1 MEIQLKRIAKRND
14 YTIGNLYI
22 DGQFFCN
29 TLEDT
34 DRGLT
39 DSQNLLY
46 IKAKKIFSK
55 TAIPTGT
62 YKVELTYSPR
72 FKRILP
78 LLVGV
83 KGFDGIRI
91 HQGNYPKDTEGCIL
105 VGKNTIKGGVFES
118 KETLERL
125 LKKLEG
131 QRDITIIIE

>member
-1 MEIQLKRIAKRND
+1 MEITVKRIAKLND
-14 YTIGNLYI
+14 YTIGNLYL

-34 DRGLT
+34 DRGLK

-46 IKAKKIFSK
+46 IKSKKIFSK

-62 YKVELTYSPR
+62 YKVLLTYSFR
-72 FKRILP
+72 FKRVLP
-78 LLVGV
+78 LIVGV

-91 HQGNYPKDTEGCIL
+91 HYGNFPKDTEGCIL
-105 VGKNTIKGGVFES
+105 VGKNNFKGGISES
-118 KETLERL
+118 KETLEIL

-131 QRDITIIIE
+131 QKDITITIE

>member
-1 MEIQLKRIAKRND
+1 MEILIKRTAKLND

-22 DGQFFCN
+22 DDQYLCN

-34 DRGLT
+34 DRGLK
-39 DSQNLLY
+39 DSQPLLY

-72 FKRILP
+72 FKRVLP
-78 LLVGV
+78 LIVGV

-91 HQGNYPKDTEGCIL
+91 HQGNFHKDTEGCIL
-105 VGKNTIKGGVFES
+105 VGKNTFKGGISES
-118 KETLERL
+118 KETLDKL

-131 QRDITIIIE
+131 QKDIYITIK

>member
-1 MEIQLKRIAKRND
+1 MEILIKRIAKTD
-14 YTIGNLYI
+14 TYTIGNLYL

-34 DRGLT
+34 DRRLS
-39 DSQNLLY
+39 DNQSLLY

-78 LLVGV
+78 LIVGV

-91 HQGNYPKDTEGCIL
+91 HQGNFPKNTEGCIL
-105 VGKNTIKGGVFES
+105 VGKNTFKGGISES
-118 KETLERL
+118 KETLEKL
-125 LKKLEG
+125 LKKLDG
-131 QRDITIIIE
+131 QKEINITIE

>member
-1 MEIQLKRIAKRND
+1 MEITVKRIAKLND
-14 YTIGNLYI
+14 YTIGNLYL

-34 DRGLT
+34 DRGLK

-46 IKAKKIFSK
+46 IKSKKIFSK

-62 YKVELTYSPR
+62 YKVLLTYSFR
-72 FKRILP
+72 FKRVLP
-78 LLVGV
+78 LIVGV

-91 HQGNYPKDTEGCIL
+91 HQGNFPKDTEGCIL
-105 VGKNTIKGGVFES
+105 VGKNTFKGGVFNS
-118 KETLERL
+118 KETLEIL

-131 QRDITIIIE
+131 QKDITITIE

>member
-29 TLEDT
+29 ALEDT
-34 DRGLT
+34 DRGLS
-39 DSQNLLY
+39 DSQSLLY
-46 IKAKKIFSK
+46 IKAKKVFSK

-62 YKVELTYSPR
+62 YKVDLTYSPR

-131 QRDITIIIE
+131 QKDITITIV

>member
-1 MEIQLKRIAKRND
+1 MEILIKRTAKLNE

-22 DGQFFCN
+22 DDQYFCN

-34 DRGLT
+34 DRGLK
-39 DSQNLLY
+39 DGQPLLY

-62 YKVELTYSPR
+62 YKVELTYSFR

-78 LLVGV
+78 LIVGV

-91 HQGNYPKDTEGCIL
+91 HQGNFPKDTEGCIL
-105 VGKNTIKGGVFES
+105 VGKNTFKGGISES
-118 KETLERL
+118 KETLGKL

-131 QRDITIIIE
+131 QKQINITIE

>member
-1 MEIQLKRIAKRND
+1 MEILIKRTAKLNE

-22 DGQFFCN
+22 DDQYLCN

-34 DRGLT
+34 DRGLK
-39 DSQNLLY
+39 DNQSLLY

-78 LLVGV
+78 LIVGV

-91 HQGNYPKDTEGCIL
+91 HQGNFPKDTEGCIL
-105 VGKNTIKGGVFES
+105 VGKNTFKGGISES
-118 KETLERL
+118 KETLEKL
-125 LKKLEG
+125 LKKLDG
-131 QRDITIIIE
+131 QKEINITIE

>member
-1 MEIQLKRIAKRND
+1 MEITVKRIAKLND
-14 YTIGNLYI
+14 YTIGNLYL

-34 DRGLT
+34 DRGLK

-46 IKAKKIFSK
+46 IKSKKIFSK

-62 YKVELTYSPR
+62 YKVLLTYSFR
-72 FKRILP
+72 FKRVLP
-78 LLVGV
+78 LIVGV

-91 HQGNYPKDTEGCIL
+91 HQGNFPKDTEGCIL
-105 VGKNTIKGGVFES
+105 VGKNNFKGGISES
-118 KETLERL
+118 KETLEKL

-131 QRDITIIIE
+131 QKDIYITIK

>member
-1 MEIQLKRIAKRND
+1 MEILIKRIAKTD
-14 YTIGNLYI
+14 TYTIGNLYL

-34 DRGLT
+34 DRGLK
-39 DSQNLLY
+39 DSQPLLY

-72 FKRILP
+72 FKRVLP
-78 LLVGV
+78 LIVGV

-91 HQGNYPKDTEGCIL
+91 HQGNFPKDTEGCIL
-105 VGKNTIKGGVFES
+105 VGKNTFKGMVS
-118 KETLERL
+118 HSLETLDKL
-125 LKKLEG
+125 LKRLDKQKEIN
-131 QRDITIIIE
+131 ITIE

>member
-46 IKAKKIFSK
+46 IKSKKIFSK

-62 YKVELTYSPR
+62 YKVKLTYSPR

-131 QRDITIIIE
+131 QKDITIIIE